1 MKLTGI
7 FTATSA
13 VIITK
18 YIKIEIIKG
27 GENGPRYKNE
37 EVEEVQE
44 EEVVETAEE
53 TTPEKS
59 ELDLAN
65 ERADEF
71 ENKYLRALCGNA
83 KHPTPCQ

>member
-1 MKLTGI
+1 MKLTN

-37 EVEEVQE
+37 EVQE

-59 ELDLAN
+59 KVGLG
-65 ERADEF
+65 
-71 ENKYLRALCGNA
+71 K
-83 KHPTPCQ
+83 